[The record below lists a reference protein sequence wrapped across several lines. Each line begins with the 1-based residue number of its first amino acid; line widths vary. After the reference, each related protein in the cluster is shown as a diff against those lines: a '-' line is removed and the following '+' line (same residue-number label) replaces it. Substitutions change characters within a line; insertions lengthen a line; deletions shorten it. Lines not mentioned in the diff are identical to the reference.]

1 MQAALDELE
10 NVDCLT
16 METIESVK
24 EDVVKQEVDEH
35 SSNMIVVWKSV

>member
-24 EDVVKQEVDEH
+24 EEVAKQEVDDQ
-35 SSNMIVVWKSV
+35 SSNMILV